1 MHGDSKTWH
10 HRPLGCTSPTSSR
23 SIYDLVCRQ
32 QMYCCLVSNTWYTWK
47 EYRLVK
53 SNIWPRKLMLHIAS
67 RVCRRYGF
75 SLHFTG
81 QYLLDVLVSVNTAV
95 HTQRLFQQSP
105 ERSQPAVLYEICCV
119 SVMTQHRAGQV
130 VIKILFPERFL
141 MSSLSLTLNL
151 FPEAL

>member
-1 MHGDSKTWH
+1 METQRPGTTDHWDARVQQVQEVYMIWFADSKFIVVWPQT
-10 HRPLGCTSPTSSR
+10 LG
-23 SIYDLVCRQ
+23 VQ
-32 QMYCCLVSNTWYTWK
+32 WK
-47 EYRLVK
+47 ECGLVK
-53 SNIWPRKLMLHIAS
+53 SNIWPRRLMLHIAS

-81 QYLLDVLVSVNTAV
+81 QYLLDVLASVNTAV
-95 HTQRLFQQSP
+95 HT
-105 ERSQPAVLYEICCV
+105 QPAVLYEICCV